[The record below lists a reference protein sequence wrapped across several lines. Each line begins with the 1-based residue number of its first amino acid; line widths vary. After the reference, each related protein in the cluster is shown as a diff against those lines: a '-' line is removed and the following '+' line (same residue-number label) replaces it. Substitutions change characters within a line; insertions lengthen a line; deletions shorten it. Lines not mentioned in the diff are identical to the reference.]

1 MAVSPD
7 GKTVYVTVA
16 TTGATDSLAVVDRT
30 TGVVSYIAVPKD
42 ANTVAVSPDGT
53 HAYVT
58 STSSNK
64 VTVISLGPA
73 TPSRNG
79 QRLASTHLVW

>member
-1 MAVSPD
+1 MQAS
-7 GKTVYVTVA
+7 TS
-16 TTGATDSLAVVDRT
+16 TDSLAVVNRT
-30 TGVVSYIAVPKD
+30 TGDVVYIPVPKD

-58 STSSNK
+58 STSSNV

-73 TPSRNG
+73 GPAATVS
-79 QRLASTHLVW
+79 V